1 MKKGGSL
8 PPLGSANSPPEDISK
23 KKKPRGDE
31 LVVAFP
37 VHFAFVFANAGAT
50 DI

>member
-23 KKKPRGDE
+23 KKKSRGDE

-37 VHFAFVFANAGAT
+37 VHFAFVFANAGASHV
-50 DI
+50 